1 MRFSVSLA
9 TDRIQYGDEFVG
21 GPAIAEIARAA
32 EDAGFDACFV
42 TDHPYPVQ
50 RWLDGGGHHALDPF
64 VALAVAASA
73 TTRIKLHTHIVVLP
87 YRNPFLTAKAGLTL
101 DLVSGGRLILG
112 AAAGYLKGE
121 FQALGADF
129 EARNELSDEAIVAI
143 KRAWTEDDVKMEGRH
158 FNARGNTMH
167 PRPVAQPHPPIWVG
181 GNSKRAIRRAVE
193 LAEGWVPFPNSAAMS
208 PFTRSPVLETDEEL
222 KGRIAFARAHA
233 ESAGRTAPLD
243 ICYSLDPMAERPDGA
258 ERARARIAALEE
270 LGVTWLTVGFP
281 ATSRASYIDQLATFG
296 RDVL

>member
-1 MRFSVSLA
+1 MKFSVSLA
-9 TDRIQYGDEFVG
+9 TDRIQFGDEFVG
-21 GPAIAEIARAA
+21 AGAISEIARTA
-32 EDAGFDACFV
+32 EEIGYDACFV

-64 VALAVAASA
+64 VALTVAAMA
-73 TTRIKLHTHIVVLP
+73 TQTIMLHTHIVVLP

-129 EARNELSDEAIVAI
+129 DARNDLSDEAIIAM

-158 FNARGNTMH
+158 FHARGNTML

-208 PFTRSPVLETDEEL
+208 PFTRSPALETDGDL
-222 KGRIAFARAHA
+222 GDRIAFARSHA
-233 ESAGRTAPLD
+233 TEFGRTAPLD
-243 ICYSLDPMAERPDGA
+243 ICYSIDAHTSEPDPVDQVRTRVEN
-258 ERARARIAALEE
+258 LEK
-270 LGVTWLTVGFP
+270 LGVNWVTVGFP
-281 ATSRASYIDQLATFG
+281 AETRTEYLDKLRSFG
-296 RDVL
+296 GALG

>member
-1 MRFSVSLA
+1 MNFSVSLA
-9 TDRIQYGDEFVG
+9 TDRIQSGTEFVG
-21 GPAIAEIARAA
+21 APAISEIARAA
-32 EDAGFDACFV
+32 EDAGFHACFV

-64 VALAVAASA
+64 VALTVAATA
-73 TTRIKLHTHIVVLP
+73 THTIKLHTHIVVLP

-112 AAAGYLKGE
+112 AGAGYLKGE

-129 EARNELSDEAIVAI
+129 DSRNDLSDEAIVAI
-143 KRAWTEDDVKMEGRH
+143 KRAWTESDVKMEGRY
-158 FNARGNTMH
+158 FNARGNTML

-208 PFTRSPVLETDEEL
+208 PFTRSPVLETNEEL
-222 KGRIAFARAHA
+222 AERITFASAHAATVGRI
-233 ESAGRTAPLD
+233 APLD
-243 ICYSLDPMAERPDGA
+243 ICYSINAHTSEPDPVDQLRSHVES
-258 ERARARIAALEE
+258 LEK

-281 ATSRASYIDQLATFG
+281 AETRAEYIETLRTFAAG
-296 RDVL
+296 IL

>member
-1 MRFSVSLA
+1 MRFSVGLA
-9 TDRIQYGDEFVG
+9 TDRISSGSEFVG
-21 GPAIAEIARAA
+21 GEAIAEIARAA
-32 EDAGFDACFV
+32 EDAGFHACFV

-50 RWLDGGGHHALDPF
+50 RWLEGGGHHALDPF
-64 VALAVAASA
+64 VALTVAATA
-73 TTRIKLHTHIVVLP
+73 TTNIKLHTHIVVLP

-129 EARNELSDEAIVAI
+129 EARNDLSDEAIIAI
-143 KRAWTEDDVKMEGRH
+143 RRAWTEDDVKMEGRH
-158 FNARGNTMH
+158 FKARGNTML
-167 PRPVAQPHPPIWVG
+167 PRPVQKPHPPIWVG

-193 LAEGWVPFPNSAAMS
+193 LAEGWVPFPNTASMS
-208 PFTRSPVLETDEEL
+208 PFTRSPVLETDAEL
-222 KGRIAFARAHA
+222 ADRIAFARAHS
-233 ESAGRTAPLD
+233 EHVGRSTPLD
-243 ICYSLDPMAERPDGA
+243 ICYSIGPHTTPLDGGETR
-258 ERARARIAALEE
+258 ENVARLEA

-281 ATSRASYIDQLATFG
+281 AETRGEYIEKLRSFG